1 MKRSLRTVT
10 LWMALFGV
18 VTGAAALFVHSSVQ
32 AWLNR
37 PLPAQGQLFEVLPG
51 DSLWAVGQRLQ
62 RQGLLSPAWLLT
74 AVGQWHGVAGRI
86 QAGEYQLDVGST
98 PQSLLQKLL
107 RGEVVVYRV
116 TFVEGWTLRQVLDLL
131 QRQPK
136 LEHRLAAAD
145 DAELARVL
153 ELDSAQPEGW
163 IYPDTYHYRKGE
175 SDVQLLRRAHQSMK
189 KRLAEQ
195 WSGRATDLPLKSPYE
210 ALILASIVEKET
222 GQGSE
227 RPQIAGVF
235 VRRLHSDMP
244 LQTDPTLIYGL
255 GACFDG
261 NLTLADLRRPGPYN
275 SYLNKGLPPT
285 PIGLPGEAAIQA
297 VLHPAAGD
305 ALYFVAKGDGSHHF
319 SATLEAH
326 QQAVEQYQQR
336 QRRADYR
343 SAPRNGGQ

>member
-1 MKRSLRTVT
+1 MKRSIHTVA
-10 LWMALFGV
+10 LWTMLLGV
-18 VTGAAALFVHSSVQ
+18 ASGATAWWIHSSVQ

-37 PLPAQGQLFEVLPG
+37 PLPAQGQLFEVQPG

-62 RQGLLSPAWLLT
+62 RQGLLSPAWLLA
-74 AVGQWHGVAGRI
+74 AVGQWRGVAGRI
-86 QAGEYQLDVGST
+86 QVGEYRLDAGST

-116 TFVEGWTLRQVLDLL
+116 TFVEGWTVRQALELL
-131 QRQPK
+131 LRQPK
-136 LEHRLAAAD
+136 LEHHLAGAD
-145 DAELARVL
+145 DAELAKVL
-153 ELDSAQPEGW
+153 DLDSAQPEGW
-163 IYPDTYHYRKGE
+163 IYPDTYHYRKGD
-175 SDVQLLRRAHQSMK
+175 SDVQLLRRAYQNMK

-195 WSGRATDLPLKSPYE
+195 WNGRAADLPLESPYE

-222 GQGSE
+222 GVGSE

-235 VRRLHSDMP
+235 VRRLRSGMP

-255 GACFDG
+255 GACFNGD
-261 NLTLADLRRPGPYN
+261 LTLADLRRPGPYN
-275 SYLNKGLPPT
+275 SYLNRGLPPT
-285 PIGLPGEAAIQA
+285 PIALPGEAAIQA
-297 VLHPAAGD
+297 VLHPAEGD

-326 QQAVEQYQQR
+326 QQAVEQYQKR

-343 SAPRNGGQ
+343 SAPPNGGQ